1 MNSDYKTSNSEAVK
15 VGANLLRGADSYHT
29 GHAKRL
35 IRTLE
40 ILANLKPEGRILD
53 IGSSGFIPL
62 ACKEL
67 FPDLEVHTTHHEKT
81 GSSFAPHE
89 YSLIGRSITVDTAFV
104 DLEHDELPLATGAY
118 DVVICCEVLEH
129 MEIDPMFMLAEINRV
144 AKDRASLLLTTPNIL
159 SSRGLT
165 KMVNG
170 VEPYF
175 YMQYHK
181 SREYHRHNYE
191 YSAHSL
197 EKLLMHAG
205 FTSDVWT
212 EDLFEE
218 GMPDVVEKLRAAGFM
233 IRNVGDNLIA
243 VGAKTSSVIDRWPH
257 GFYV

>member
-1 MNSDYKTSNSEAVK
+1 MNSDYKIINSEAAK
-15 VGANLLRGADSYHT
+15 VGASLLQGADSYHT

-40 ILANLKPEGRILD
+40 ILANLKPKGQILD
-53 IGSSGFIPL
+53 IGSSGFLPL
-62 ACKEL
+62 ACREL
-67 FPDLEVHTTHHEKT
+67 FPDLVVHTTHYEKT
-81 GSSFAPHE
+81 ESSFAPYE
-89 YSLIGRSITVDTAFV
+89 YSLAGRSITVDTAFV
-104 DLEHDELPLATGAY
+104 DLEHDKLPLETGVY

-129 MEIDPMFMLAEINRV
+129 MEIDPMFMLAEMNRV
-144 AKDRASLLLTTPNIL
+144 AKDCASLLLTTPNVL

-170 VEPYF
+170 IEPYF

-191 YSAHSL
+191 YSARSL
-197 EKLLMHAG
+197 EKLLMYAG

-218 GMPDVVEKLRAAGFM
+218 GMPDVVKRLRAAGFM

-243 VGAKTSSVIDRWPH
+243 VGTKTSPVIDRWPH

>member
-1 MNSDYKTSNSEAVK
+1 MISDYKNANSRAVE
-15 VGANLLRGADSYHT
+15 VGASLLQGADSYHT

-40 ILANLKPEGRILD
+40 ILANLKPKGRILEL
-53 IGSSGFIPL
+53 GSSGFLPL
-62 ACKEL
+62 ACREL
-67 FPDLEVHTTHHEKT
+67 FPNLEVHTTHHEKT

-89 YSLIGRSITVDTAFV
+89 YTLAGRSIVVDTAFV
-104 DLEHDELPLATGAY
+104 DLEYDELPLETGAY

-129 MEIDPMFMLAEINRV
+129 MEIDPMFMLAEVNRV
-144 AKDRASLLLTTPNIL
+144 AKDRASLLLTTPNVL

-191 YSAHSL
+191 YSARSL
-197 EKLLMHAG
+197 EKLLMYAG
-205 FTSDVWT
+205 LGSDVWS
-212 EDLFEE
+212 EDLFED
-218 GMPDVVEKLRAAGFM
+218 GMPDVVERLRAAGFM

-243 VGAKTSSVIDRWPH
+243 VGIKTSPVIDRWPH